1 MARPFAVSRQSELR
15 FQSSHLVVCLALVL
29 LFAAPSANTKAAGP
43 PATAPAATSQ
53 GGSSPRVLQTDDNW
67 GIYITYFP
75 APGDREVFTKEAP
88 VVILLHGDKQNR
100 LVYEGPRGLATRLQQ
115 EGCAVITVDLR
126 KHGQSTNV
134 AQVGGDSAPSTR
146 TTEAN
151 IQAAD
156 YRKMVELDL
165 EAVKQFIQTQHQ
177 AKKLNMR
184 KLGIVAAG
192 SSVGVAAAFAD
203 TDWNKEPY
211 DDAPSMD
218 MKTPRGQDVRAL
230 VFLSPPA
237 RVKGI
242 SLAEAVTDI
251 RNPDWN
257 IAFLILYGKA
267 NRTDKKDAEALH
279 KRLMGTSKTSG
290 DRMYLVPVNVPS
302 HGTDLLGLRDIDT
315 EGAICKFFKKHLFDL
330 RDSEWRDRQS
340 RLVRK

>member
-1 MARPFAVSRQSELR
+1 MAYPYAVSRTTAVRPTLR
-15 FQSSHLVVCLALVL
+15 CLAVCAAL
-29 LFAAPSANTKAAGP
+29 LSLCALPAVSAPGAPGPAAPT
-43 PATAPAATSQ
+43 
-53 GGSSPRVLQTDDNW
+53 PRVLQTDDNW

-134 AQVGGDSAPSTR
+134 AQVGGDSAPTR
-146 TTEAN
+146 STEAS
-151 IQAAD
+151 IQASD
-156 YRKMVELDL
+156 YRNMVEFDL
-165 EAVKQFIQTQHQ
+165 EVVKRFIQQLHQ

-203 TDWNKEPY
+203 ADWNKEPY
-211 DDAPSMD
+211 DDAPADD

-237 RVKGI
+237 RVKGL
-242 SLAEAVTDI
+242 SLAESITDI

-257 IAFLILYGKA
+257 IAFMTLYGKA
-267 NRTDKKDAEALH
+267 NRTDKKDAESLH
-279 KRLMGTSKTSG
+279 KKLSGTSKTSA
-290 DRMYLVPVNVPS
+290 DRMYLVPVNVP
-302 HGTDLLGLRDIDT
+302 
-315 EGAICKFFKKHLFDL
+315 
-330 RDSEWRDRQS
+330 
-340 RLVRK
+340 

>member
-1 MARPFAVSRQSELR
+1 MAYPYAVSRTTAVRPTLR
-15 FQSSHLVVCLALVL
+15 CLAVCAAL
-29 LFAAPSANTKAAGP
+29 LSLCALPAVSAHGAPP
-43 PATAPAATSQ
+43 PATAPAAPGPAAPT
-53 GGSSPRVLQTDDNW
+53 PRVLQTDDNW

-134 AQVGGDSAPSTR
+134 AQVGGDSAPTR
-146 TTEAN
+146 STEAS
-151 IQAAD
+151 IQASD
-156 YRKMVELDL
+156 YRNMVEFDL
-165 EAVKQFIQTQHQ
+165 EVVKRFIQQLHQ

-203 TDWNKEPY
+203 ADWNKEPY
-211 DDAPSMD
+211 DDAPADD

-237 RVKGI
+237 RVKGL
-242 SLAEAVTDI
+242 SLAESITDI

-257 IAFLILYGKA
+257 IAFMTLYGKA
-267 NRTDKKDAEALH
+267 NRTDKKDAESLH
-279 KRLMGTSKTSG
+279 KKLSGTSKTSA

-302 HGTDLLGLRDIDT
+302 RGTDLLGIRDIDT

>member
-1 MARPFAVSRQSELR
+1 MAFPYAVSRNTAVHRTIRRLA
-15 FQSSHLVVCLALVL
+15 VC
-29 LFAAPSANTKAAGP
+29 AAPLFLCALPAMTAHGAP
-43 PATAPAATSQ
+43 PPKSAPAAPGPAAGT
-53 GGSSPRVLQTDDNW
+53 PRVLQTDDNW
-67 GIYITYFP
+67 GIYTTYFP
-75 APGDREVFTKEAP
+75 APGDREAFTKEAP

-146 TTEAN
+146 STEAS
-151 IQAAD
+151 IQASD
-156 YRKMVELDL
+156 YRNMVEFDL
-165 EAVKQFIQTQHQ
+165 EVVKRFIQQQHQ

-203 TDWNKEPY
+203 SDWNKEPY
-211 DDAPSMD
+211 DDAPSND
-218 MKTPRGQDVRAL
+218 MKTPRGQDVRAI

-237 RVKGI
+237 RVKGL
-242 SLAEAVTDI
+242 SLAESITDI

-257 IAFLILYGKA
+257 IAFMTLYGKA
-267 NRTDKKDAEALH
+267 NRTDKKDAESLY
-279 KRLMGTSKTSG
+279 KKLSGTSKTSA

-302 HGTDLLGLRDIDT
+302 RGTDLLGIRDIDT

>member
-1 MARPFAVSRQSELR
+1 MAHLYAVSRNIAVRPTLR
-15 FQSSHLVVCLALVL
+15 SLAVCAALLSLCALPAVT
-29 LFAAPSANTKAAGP
+29 AHGAPP
-43 PATAPAATSQ
+43 PASAPAAPGPAVPT
-53 GGSSPRVLQTDDNW
+53 PRVLQTDDNW

-134 AQVGGDSAPSTR
+134 AQVGGDSAPSAR
-146 TTEAN
+146 STEAS
-151 IQAAD
+151 IQASD
-156 YRKMVELDL
+156 YRNMVEFDM
-165 EAVKQFIQTQHQ
+165 EVVKRFIQQQHQ

-203 TDWNKEPY
+203 ADWNKEPY
-211 DDAPSMD
+211 DDAPSND

-237 RVKGI
+237 RVRGL
-242 SLAEAVTDI
+242 SLAEAIADI

-267 NRTDKKDAEALH
+267 NRTDKKDAESLH
-279 KRLMGTSKTSG
+279 KKLSGTSKTSG

-302 HGTDLLGLRDIDT
+302 HGTDLLGIRDIDT